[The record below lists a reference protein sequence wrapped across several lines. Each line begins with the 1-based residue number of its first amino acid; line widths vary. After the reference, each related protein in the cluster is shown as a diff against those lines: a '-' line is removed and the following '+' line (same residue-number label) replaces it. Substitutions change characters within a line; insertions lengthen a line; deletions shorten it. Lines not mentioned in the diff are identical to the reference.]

1 VGKSKKDK
9 LYKTNPH
16 GLEELRNNI
25 RREILTIS
33 GQELQRV
40 NSVFRSC
47 TERILSGGRQF
58 QHLM

>member
-16 GLEELRNNI
+16 RLEELRNNI

-33 GQELQRV
+33 GQDSKQR
-40 NSVFRSC
+40 
-47 TERILSGGRQF
+47 LPQ
-58 QHLM
+58 LY